1 MRRAGVQLH
10 TLFVEP
16 DLGAEYP
23 PLLAALADDS
33 LGVRM
38 RASVVDAAAGVIEVS
53 VASPSTDARS
63 RSYLRFG
70 AGRAQQ
76 LTGVADL
83 GGLDA
88 YPSLRKLADNMTF
101 KGFA

>member
-1 MRRAGVQLH
+1 
-10 TLFVEP
+10 
-16 DLGAEYP
+16 
-23 PLLAALADDS
+23 
-33 LGVRM
+33 M

-53 VASPSTDARS
+53 VASPSTEARS

-70 AGRAQQ
+70 AGRRQQ
-76 LTGVADL
+76 LTGVGDL